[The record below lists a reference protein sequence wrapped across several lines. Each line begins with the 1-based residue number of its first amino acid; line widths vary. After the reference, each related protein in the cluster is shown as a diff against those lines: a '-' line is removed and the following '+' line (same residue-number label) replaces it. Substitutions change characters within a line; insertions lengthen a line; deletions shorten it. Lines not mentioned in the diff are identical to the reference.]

1 MTKYTKDEQA
11 LIWLCACTELEP
23 RERAELLRAAGAPAT
38 LFERFEFFYEKTF
51 GRESPCKELEDRKR
65 DLGGFLR
72 EAEEKGYFAVTV
84 LSRDYPE
91 GLKAAFPPLVL
102 FGAGR
107 RELLQEELFCI
118 VGSRITP
125 PWAEKFGMDIAQKLS
140 SRFAVVTGLAEG
152 GDLAAVRGALLSG
165 KLVCVLPCG
174 LDECYPAAHAAI
186 KEEVR
191 RVGLLLSEYP
201 FREKTKKYSFH
212 ARNRI
217 LAGLCRGVLVL
228 SAGEKSGALLTANA
242 ALEYGRDVFAVP
254 YNPGISRGVGCNELL
269 KKGAYVCTCA
279 QDIFDCYGILPE
291 EEKAAVLTADEE
303 KLYNVLHSEG
313 ELHAAVL
320 AERAGIPV
328 YEAAA
333 LLASLELKG
342 LVVKAG
348 GNRYGCV
355 K

>member
-1 MTKYTKDEQA
+1 MEDYTSEERA

-23 RERAELLRAAGAPAT
+23 HERVALLRTAGTPEE
-38 LFERFEFFYEKTF
+38 LFKRFEFFYEKVFSKPAESDRQT
-51 GRESPCKELEDRKR
+51 RERQTEA
-65 DLGGFLR
+65 FLR
-72 EAEEKGYFAVTV
+72 DAEKKGYFAVTV

-91 GLKAAFPPLVL
+91 PLKASFPPLVL
-102 FGAGR
+102 FGAGN

-125 PWAEKFGMDIAQKLS
+125 PWAGKFGADIANALS
-140 SRFAVVTGLAEG
+140 KRFAVVTGLAEG
-152 GDLAAVRGALLSG
+152 GDLAAIRGALPGG
-165 KLVCVLPCG
+165 KLISVLPCG

-186 KEEVR
+186 KEEIR
-191 RVGLLLSEYP
+191 RAGLLLSEYP

-228 SAGEKSGALLTANA
+228 SAGEKSGALITANT

-254 YNPGISRGVGCNELL
+254 YNPGIAQGAGCNELL

-279 QDIFDCYGILPE
+279 QDIFDCYGILPPKE
-291 EEKAAVLTADEE
+291 REVSLSAEEE
-303 KLYNVLHSEG
+303 KLYNILHAEG

-320 AERAGIPV
+320 AERAAMPV
-328 YEAAA
+328 YEIAAV
-333 LLASLELKG
+333 LAALELKG